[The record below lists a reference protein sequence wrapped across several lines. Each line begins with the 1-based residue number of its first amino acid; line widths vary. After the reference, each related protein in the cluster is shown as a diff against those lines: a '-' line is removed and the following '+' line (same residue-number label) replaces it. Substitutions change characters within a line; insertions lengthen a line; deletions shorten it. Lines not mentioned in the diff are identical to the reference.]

1 MQQTDYSFR
10 KRFIRI
16 YLLSILPDSQQSA
29 NCPVWCTVQQ
39 VSPFDSNRAV
49 RPVDYLAV
57 RKKKTIGTIIIMK
70 QIHTMVD
77 L

>member
-1 MQQTDYSFR
+1 M
-10 KRFIRI
+10 
-16 YLLSILPDSQQSA
+16 
-29 NCPVWCTVQQ
+29 QQ

-49 RPVDYLAV
+49 KPVDYLAV
-57 RKKKTIGTIIIMK
+57 RKMKTIGTIIIMK